1 MREFRDKVAVITG
14 AASGVGRAVAERCVQ
29 EGMRVVLADVEED
42 ALARAEATMSD
53 TGATVLAVPTDVSAA
68 SDVEALARKTLEAF
82 GAVHLV
88 HNNAGVGVGG
98 RIWENTVADWEWVMG
113 VNMWGVIH
121 GIRVFVPLM
130 LEQDT
135 EGHVVNTA
143 SVAGLV
149 SGPGLGIYKVT
160 KHGVVTLSET
170 LHHELV
176 QIGAK
181 IGVSVLSPG
190 FIRTQIMDSDRNRP
204 ASLGTVAQQGAE
216 IVSGTLGVGS
226 LLPVSTRGAVHDP
239 CVHALEVVVPDA
251 EPRGY
256 ARAKALDQHVGR
268 GSQTQ
273 ERRLSFGCLEIE
285 LHALH
290 PASRAVAEVG
300 RLDLGRAPARGGSDL
315 DHLGAVVC
323 EHARAARSRAH
334 AREIEDGQAL

>member
-1 MREFRDKVAVITG
+1 MREFKDKVAVITG

-68 SDVEALARKTLEAF
+68 SDVEALAQKTLAAF

-88 HNNAGVGVGG
+88 HNNAGVAVGG

-176 QIGAK
+176 QIEAK
-181 IGVSVLSPG
+181 IGVSVLCPG

-216 IVSGTLGVGS
+216 IVSGTLS
-226 LLPVSTRGAVHDP
+226 
-239 CVHALEVVVPDA
+239 
-251 EPRGY
+251 
-256 ARAKALDQHVGR
+256 
-268 GSQTQ
+268 SQQ
-273 ERRLSFGCLEIE
+273 FRQAIE
-285 LHALH
+285 EGM
-290 PASRAVAEVG
+290 PPNQVAEHVFDAITEE
-300 RLDLGRAPARGGSDL
+300 RLYILTHPDSKDRVRARMEAILEERNPSPP
-315 DHLGAVVC
+315 
-323 EHARAARSRAH
+323 
-334 AREIEDGQAL
+334 